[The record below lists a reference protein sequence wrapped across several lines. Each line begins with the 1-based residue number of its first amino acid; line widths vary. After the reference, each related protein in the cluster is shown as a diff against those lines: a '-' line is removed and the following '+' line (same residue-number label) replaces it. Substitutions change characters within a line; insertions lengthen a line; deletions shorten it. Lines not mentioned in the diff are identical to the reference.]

1 MLKSDNSKKVKND
14 LILVGVILSL
24 SLIGFFIFKLTMKD
38 GNLVSVSINGDEKY
52 KYSIT
57 DNLETDII
65 TGDDDE
71 NTNTL
76 VIKDGE
82 VYIKSANCPDII
94 CVGHRPISKDGET
107 IVCLPHKI
115 VVSVTEEK

>member
-1 MLKSDNSKKVKND
+1 MLKSDNSKNVKND

-71 NTNTL
+71 N
-76 VIKDGE
+76 
-82 VYIKSANCPDII
+82 
-94 CVGHRPISKDGET
+94 
-107 IVCLPHKI
+107 
-115 VVSVTEEK
+115 